1 MSRPKKKEINLTKDS
16 MLSLMQE
23 IYNELVEQRNTAIRI
38 QNKMLAMMKE
48 PEDMTLIGPVI
59 EKQQKIINDCVEKKL
74 QLSKLQSTMWEK
86 TQNSE
91 IELTLNDLDDTLI
104 NSLIDREIDEN
115 KSYKMNK

>member
-1 MSRPKKKEINLTKDS
+1 
-16 MLSLMQE
+16 
-23 IYNELVEQRNTAIRI
+23 
-38 QNKMLAMMKE
+38 
-48 PEDMTLIGPVI
+48 
-59 EKQQKIINDCVEKKL
+59 
-74 QLSKLQSTMWEK
+74 MWEK